1 MLPSGCLRFGKLGSA
16 LRWRSSR
23 ASQLLK
29 ALHARDERAASRV
42 CPMLVWVSNGGA
54 GLSGDLEYTDRRRE
68 QQVSAG
74 TAS

>member
-1 MLPSGCLRFGKLGSA
+1 
-16 LRWRSSR
+16 
-23 ASQLLK
+23 LLK